1 MPEHTL
7 KTAITLPLSRAAVF
21 PFFSKAEN
29 LGKLTPP
36 ELSFEIKSPLPI
48 DMKPGALID
57 YTIGLHGLPMKWR
70 TLISAWDEPN
80 FFVDEQIKG
89 PYGQWIHRHS
99 FTDVP
104 GGTRIDDN
112 VRYRLPLGVV
122 GDLAH
127 FIVKRQLMR
136 IFTFRQAECARL
148 LLGERAAEAIIEPV
162 VIS

>member
-7 KTAITLPLSRAAVF
+7 ITAITLPLARAEVF

-36 ELSFEIKSPLPI
+36 ELSFTIKSPLPI
-48 DMKPGALID
+48 DMKSGALID
-57 YTIGLHGLPMKWR
+57 YNIGLHGLRMRWR
-70 TLISAWDEPN
+70 TLISTWDEPN
-80 FFVDEQIKG
+80 VFIDEQLKG
-89 PYGQWIHRHS
+89 PYAQWIHRHR

-104 GGTRIDDN
+104 GGTRIDDL
-112 VRYRLPLGVV
+112 VRYRLPLGAL

-136 IFTFRQAECARL
+136 IFTFRHAECARL
-148 LLGERAAEAIIEPV
+148 LLGDRAAEAIIQPV

>member
-7 KTAITLPLSRAAVF
+7 KTAITLPLSRADIF

-36 ELSFEIKSPLPI
+36 ELSFEITSPLPI

-70 TLISAWDEPN
+70 TLISAWDAPN
-80 FFVDEQIKG
+80 FFVDEQLKG
-89 PYGQWIHRHS
+89 PYAQWIHRHS
-99 FTDVP
+99 FTDIRS
-104 GGTRIDDN
+104 GTRIDDN
-112 VRYRLPLGVV
+112 VRYRLPLGVL

-127 FIVKRQLMR
+127 FIVKRQLMH

-148 LLGERAAEAIIEPV
+148 LLGTRAAEAIIEPV